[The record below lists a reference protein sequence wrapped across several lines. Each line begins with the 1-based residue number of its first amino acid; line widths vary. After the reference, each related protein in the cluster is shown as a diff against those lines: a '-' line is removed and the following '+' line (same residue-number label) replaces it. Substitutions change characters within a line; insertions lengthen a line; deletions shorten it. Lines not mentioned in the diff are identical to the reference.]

1 MRGWQMKKY
10 SFWDKVKYIFDNT
23 MSRGAIALIL
33 WLTVFTSILIVVI
46 SAITF
51 LGNMAPGSPK
61 FPELLWIVLMRALDP
76 GNVSGDEGILYRPL
90 MFLLTLMGIFIFS
103 TLIGIITTGIETK
116 IEELREGKSRVIET
130 NHTIIFGWSEQVF
143 TIIQELIIANDNQ
156 KKSCIV
162 ILGEQSKVEME
173 EEIKKKV
180 GKTGKT
186 RIVCR
191 QGSPIDINDIEI
203 ANIDSSKS
211 IIILSPETED
221 PDSSVIKTMLAI
233 INNPNRNPETYNIV
247 AEIRDPKNTD
257 VAQLV
262 GKDEAEIVL
271 IGDLISKVIAQTCR
285 QSGLSQVYGELMSFE
300 GNEIYF
306 AKESGLTGKIFGDAI
321 FRYED
326 SVLIGI
332 KQKGKPPKLNP
343 AKDIMI
349 NAEDELLFIA
359 EDDDTMVLS
368 DITEYN
374 INETIINH
382 QRHEEAKQE
391 RTLIL
396 GWNWRITGIINELD
410 NYVTAGSE
418 LIVVAEKK
426 YGERIIQESCTGIK
440 NQRIKFI
447 REDTTD
453 RRTLDRLKINEFNHI
468 IILCY
473 SDDLEPQKSD
483 AKTLI
488 TLLHLRDIA
497 EKLEKSGSIVSEM
510 IDIRNRNLAEITQAD
525 DFIVSDRLTSKIISQ
540 ISEDKLLHAVFQDLF
555 SPEGSEIYLKSIT
568 DYIST
573 DKEVNFYTLTES
585 AKLKDEVAI
594 GYRLMKYANDST
606 EAYGIKI
613 NPPKSQLIK
622 VVDDDYLIVLAED

>member
-1 MRGWQMKKY
+1 MKKY
-10 SFWDKVKYIFDNT
+10 SFWDKIKYIFDNT
-23 MSRGAIALIL
+23 MSRGAIALIF

-51 LGNMAPGSPK
+51 LGNMAPGNPK
-61 FPELLWIVLMRALDP
+61 FPELLWIVLMRVLDP
-76 GNVSGDEGILYRPL
+76 GNVSGDEGVLYRPL
-90 MFLLTLMGIFIFS
+90 MFLLTLTGIFIFS
-103 TLIGIITTGIETK
+103 TLIGIITTGIERK
-116 IEELREGKSRVIET
+116 IEDLREGKSRVIET
-130 NHTIIFGWSEQVF
+130 NHTIIFGWSEQIF
-143 TIIQELIIANDNQ
+143 TIIQELIIANENQ
-156 KKSCIV
+156 RKSCIV
-162 ILGEQSKVEME
+162 ILGEQPKVEME
-173 EEIKKKV
+173 EEIKQKV

-191 QGSPIDINDIEI
+191 QGSPIDINDIDI
-203 ANIDSSKS
+203 ANVDSSKS
-211 IIILSPETED
+211 VIILSPKTED

-233 INNPNRNPETYNIV
+233 INNPNRNPEPYNIV
-247 AEIRDPKNTD
+247 AEIRDPKNMD

-306 AKESGLTGKIFGDAI
+306 AMEPGLTGKKFGEAI

-332 KQKGKPPKLNP
+332 KQKGKSPKLNP
-343 AKDIMI
+343 AKDLVI
-349 NAEDELLFIA
+349 NTEDELLFIA

-368 DITEYN
+368 DITKYN
-374 INETIINH
+374 VNEAIINH
-382 QRHEEAKQE
+382 QRHEEAKRE

-440 NQRIKFI
+440 NQTIQFT

-473 SDDLEPQKSD
+473 SDDLESQKAD

-510 IDIRNRNLAEITQAD
+510 IDIRNRHLAEITRAD

-555 SPEGSEIYLKSIT
+555 SPDGSEIYLKPIT

-585 AKLKDEVAI
+585 AKLKDEIAI

-606 EAYGIKI
+606 KAYGIKI

-622 VVDDDYLIVLAED
+622 VDDGDYLIVLAED

>member
-1 MRGWQMKKY
+1 MKKY